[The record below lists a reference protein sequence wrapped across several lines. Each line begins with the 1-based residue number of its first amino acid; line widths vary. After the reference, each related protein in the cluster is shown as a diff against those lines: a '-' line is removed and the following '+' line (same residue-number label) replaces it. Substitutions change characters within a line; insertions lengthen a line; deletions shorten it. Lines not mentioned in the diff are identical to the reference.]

1 MHHSGAPRREIVEA
15 YSDLTSLRGAKRRSN
30 PFSPSLWLWMLR
42 GACHRARIRATRWL
56 ATTPS
61 RRATLSTVVARL
73 DRAIQY
79 SRGVSDR
86 IEKPRRTGYP
96 ACAGYDGGLGG
107 AETTSIP
114 VSADLH
120 YRRLTPAARPMQMRS
135 SKARRAAGARPKRIQ
150 AKRVPVRV
158 KKTRQKKTLDVREV
172 SRISLEGRSV
182 IVAMCVGQLGSLLP
196 HVVVPS
202 ILAAFLIPEWHLSG
216 AQAGLLAG
224 SGAAGYMLTVPVL
237 ATLTDRIDAR
247 KILIA
252 GSALSALGTFL
263 FGMFASGL
271 WSGALF
277 NAVAGVGFAGAY
289 MPGLKALTDRLAPGD
304 SSRAITLYTSSFSF
318 GVGLSFLVSQLV
330 AESFEWRAA
339 FFVTALGPMV
349 MLLVCF
355 LLRPIEPKPAQGR
368 LLDFAPVF
376 RNTQAMGFILGY
388 GAHCFELY
396 GIRTWLVASW
406 TFVAMRNSDSW
417 ILTPVVVSVL
427 FSLLA
432 MPASIIGN
440 ELAIKFGRHRA
451 ISAVMFSSAVVALLI
466 GLFAAKSSWFLL
478 PLIVIYAITVPADS
492 GALTSGMTM
501 AANPSYRGAT
511 MATHSTVGF
520 SLSALGAWAV
530 GVALDAAGGPLSP
543 SAWMAAF
550 SVLAAGILLGPVAL
564 YWSRKTMAQP

>member
-1 MHHSGAPRREIVEA
+1 
-15 YSDLTSLRGAKRRSN
+15 
-30 PFSPSLWLWMLR
+30 
-42 GACHRARIRATRWL
+42 
-56 ATTPS
+56 
-61 RRATLSTVVARL
+61 
-73 DRAIQY
+73 
-79 SRGVSDR
+79 
-86 IEKPRRTGYP
+86 
-96 ACAGYDGGLGG
+96 
-107 AETTSIP
+107 
-114 VSADLH
+114 
-120 YRRLTPAARPMQMRS
+120 
-135 SKARRAAGARPKRIQ
+135 
-150 AKRVPVRV
+150 
-158 KKTRQKKTLDVREV
+158 
-172 SRISLEGRSV
+172 
-182 IVAMCVGQLGSLLP
+182 MCVGQLGSLLP

-202 ILAAFLIPEWHLSG
+202 VLAAFLIPEWHLSA

-224 SGAAGYMLTVPVL
+224 SGAGGYMLTVPVL

-277 NAVAGVGFAGAY
+277 NAIAGIGFAGAY

-330 AESFEWRAA
+330 AESFGWRAA
-339 FFVTALGPMV
+339 FLVTALGPMV

-355 LLRPIEPKPAQGR
+355 LLRPVEPKPVQGR

-376 RNTQAMGFILGY
+376 RNTEAMGFVLGY

-396 GIRTWLVASW
+396 GIRTWLVAFW
-406 TFVAMRNSDSW
+406 TFVAIRNSDSSM
-417 ILTPVVVSVL
+417 LTPIVVSVL

-451 ISAVMFSSAVVALLI
+451 ITVVMFSSAVVALLI
-466 GLFAAKSSWFLL
+466 GIFADRSAWLLL
-478 PLIVIYAITVPADS
+478 PLMLLYALTVPADS

-501 AANPSYRGAT
+501 AASPSYRGAT

-543 SAWMAAF
+543 SGWMAAF
-550 SVLAAGILLGPVAL
+550 SVLAAGILLGPAAL
-564 YWSRKTMAQP
+564 SWSRKKAAQP